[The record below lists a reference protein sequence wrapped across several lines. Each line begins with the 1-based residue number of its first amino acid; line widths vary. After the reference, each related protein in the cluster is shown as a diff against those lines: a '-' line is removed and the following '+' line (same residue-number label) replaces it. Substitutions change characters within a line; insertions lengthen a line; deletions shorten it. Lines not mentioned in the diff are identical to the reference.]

1 MRIALLCIG
10 NEFRG
15 DDGVGVEA
23 GRQFEKRA
31 AAGELQ
37 NEWQVFFGGETPENE
52 FGAIREFA
60 PQLVIVCD
68 AVGGFKA
75 GEVEF
80 LDLQDERSYIFSTH
94 NIPSPILLSYIR
106 SFCQRVI
113 FLGICVSIENVLE
126 IRQNLSSKAQN
137 AVKKAVEKLTQVD
150 KISC

>member
-37 NEWQVFFGGETPENE
+37 NEWQVFFGGEAPENE

-113 FLGICVSIENVLE
+113 FLGICVGIENVLE
-126 IRQNLSSKAQN
+126 IRQNLSGEAQN
-137 AVKKAVEKLTQVD
+137 AVKKVVEKLTQVD